1 MCMGGEEI
9 GGDDSKSVYCD
20 IEMEILPN
28 LLRIIGWTNGFRI
41 PYHEVGRE
49 NKEEISPKK

>member
-1 MCMGGEEI
+1 MGGEEI